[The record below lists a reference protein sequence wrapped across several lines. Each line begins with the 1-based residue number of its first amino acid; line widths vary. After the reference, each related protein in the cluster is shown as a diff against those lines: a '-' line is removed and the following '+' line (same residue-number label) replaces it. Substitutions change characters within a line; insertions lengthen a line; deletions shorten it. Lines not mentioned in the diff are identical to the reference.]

1 MKRALVLVLLVAACG
16 GSSGGDK
23 ADPKASYV
31 AAAEKVC
38 SKANE
43 QLAAAKKEQPADIS
57 KVPAYVHRLV
67 DIARQNV
74 TDVSA
79 LTPPEKDAADVKA
92 KLTGPLE
99 QQLADGD
106 AFAAKVDAA
115 AAKKDNAG
123 LFNLV
128 THPPTTTRVD
138 VPWMK
143 SYGFSACVTAADT
156 GAAAK

>member
-16 GSSGGDK
+16 GGSGGDT
-23 ADPKASYV
+23 ADAKASYV

-38 SKANE
+38 AKANTE
-43 QLAAAKKEQPADIS
+43 LESANKERPADVA

-67 DIARQNV
+67 DIARQNLSK
-74 TDVSA
+74 VSA
-79 LTPPEKDAADVKA
+79 LTPPDKDAADVQA
-92 KLTGPLE
+92 KLLGPLTE
-99 QQLADGD
+99 QLADGD

-115 AAKKDNAG
+115 AAKKDNAA

-143 SYGFSACVTAADT
+143 SYGFTACVKVADT
-156 GAAAK
+156 GAATK